1 MPSPDTFPS
10 KSTSP
15 TELPDIIK
23 QFTKAAIRTQP
34 WDVLATCICCCY
46 IGYFSALS
54 KGDIL
59 PTKERL
65 ERPVATQKT
74 DTGLTPGLLKVL
86 NKQILSN
93 PQNDTRPPLSYLV
106 L

>member
-1 MPSPDTFPS
+1 P
-10 KSTSP
+10 
-15 TELPDIIK
+15 LIIFVWFCCQHIQLCK
-23 QFTKAAIRTQP
+23 EKRCVI
-34 WDVLATCICCCY
+34 LCICCCY

-65 ERPVATQKT
+65 ERPGATQKT
-74 DTGLTPGLLKVL
+74 DTRLTPGLLKVL
-86 NKQILSN
+86 NKQIVSN
-93 PQNDTRPPLSYLV
+93 PQNDTRPPHSYLV